1 METESKQSNTL
12 LALAI
17 IGVVGFYLWKQ
28 GVFKPKAQ
36 GGNGN
41 GNGNNGNGNNG
52 NGGNEGT
59 QDEEIPRRPP
69 KRNPT
74 GVKEPINEDG
84 TLTTPKDGT
93 LTPIDIGG
101 GNPNTPLDPIDPS
114 TGLLTQIDPIV
125 INPKVEAQ
133 EEIGGSGTSG
143 GGFVVTTP
151 PSDPFINPDTTPVV
165 RNPNGG
171 SSSVGGGTSSGVRT
185 PVRELTFDGSGT
197 FFKSEKQPI
206 WK

>member
-1 METESKQSNTL
+1 MESNQTNTL

-36 GGNGN
+36 DGNGN
-41 GNGNNGNGNNG
+41 GNG
-52 NGGNEGT
+52 T
-59 QDEEIPRRPP
+59 QDEEEIPRRPP

-74 GVKEPINEDG
+74 GVKEVINEDG
-84 TLTTPKDGT
+84 TLTTTPKDGT